1 MRPRS
6 RDLIGIYRSIKL
18 RAERHTVSVRA
29 KILVVDD
36 DPDYQ
41 AAIRQILEGAG
52 YEVVSTYTK
61 DEGLAALNE
70 HKPDLII
77 LDIMMT
83 KSTDGFFFLYELK
96 ERPEEQRPP
105 VLSISVIEK
114 ETGMHFSP
122 TEDGDY
128 FPADDFLTKPV
139 EPKEL
144 REHVEALLA
153 GCRPPGHNT

>member
-1 MRPRS
+1 MEA
-6 RDLIGIYRSIKL
+6 K
-18 RAERHTVSVRA
+18 A

-41 AAIRQILEGAG
+41 AAIRQMLESDG
-52 YEVVSTYTK
+52 YEVISTYTK

-70 HKPDLII
+70 HSPDLII

-83 KSTDGFFFLYELK
+83 RSTDGFFFLYEMK
-96 ERPEEQRPP
+96 ERPDGGRPP

-139 EPKEL
+139 DHTEL

-153 GCRPPGHNT
+153 GYRPPKHSE